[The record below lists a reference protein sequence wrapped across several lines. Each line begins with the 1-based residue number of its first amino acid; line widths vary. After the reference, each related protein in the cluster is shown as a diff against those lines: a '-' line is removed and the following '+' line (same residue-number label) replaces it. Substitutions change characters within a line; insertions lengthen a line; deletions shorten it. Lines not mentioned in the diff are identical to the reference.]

1 MKIRINQRVKHFDI
15 SINSTHIVIQT
26 EKSDKSSKLK
36 KKRIRKTKA
45 EKMNLLDS
53 INTQNLEHLK
63 KVNLKNTYIN
73 KIHHLIKEE
82 EIDVTPEK
90 NESE

>member
-1 MKIRINQRVKHFDI
+1 MKIRFNQRVKHWDI
-15 SINSTHIVIQT
+15 KNNSKIAIET

-82 EIDVTPEK
+82 EVDVTPDK